1 VVWRISDQGKPEMVP
16 GRVYSGV
23 GSKDL
28 DALRDGQLVLLCL
41 LVEQDWSPSARLMET
56 IQKWGTQ
63 DDGGLR
69 AFVDLLKKWETRL
82 SEEDFRAYHSFY
94 SCVQPVLDGANDF
107 QDAIA
112 WLDAGIGQ
120 LIAGIEGFRLDQLRN
135 AQVSNVRLSEVAR
148 WSSQS
153 GFSKD
158 TADVPVSLFREVRHS
173 AEEYAEY
180 SMIIRVNKGE
190 FVEQEMT
197 QRAIN
202 ENEWFDHTISSYVA
216 GSVMTDVLKTLNP
229 AIVDVTSPALYW
241 EQIKI
246 AAARIWKTGDTPLLF
261 VVGRADPRWLLD
273 WTSSTYD
280 EHVSR
285 PEDLRF
291 VRNQQFDSKGYVGS
305 LNDIPVYVAP
315 VGSGSSYLI
324 PKEALDGLSF
334 TEFEDGVFVQ
344 VSYEPVEGQD
354 ALINLRLSWR
364 FHLDLKSCECWQLR
378 YIPME
383 T

>member
-1 VVWRISDQGKPEMVP
+1 
-16 GRVYSGV
+16 
-23 GSKDL
+23 
-28 DALRDGQLVLLCL
+28 
-41 LVEQDWSPSARLMET
+41 
-56 IQKWGTQ
+56 
-63 DDGGLR
+63 
-69 AFVDLLKKWETRL
+69 
-82 SEEDFRAYHSFY
+82 
-94 SCVQPVLDGANDF
+94 VQSVSDGADDF

-120 LIAGIEGFRLDQLRN
+120 LIASIEGFRLDQLRN

-173 AEEYAEY
+173 AEEYVER
-180 SMIIRVNKGE
+180 SLTIRKMNKSE
-190 FVEQEMT
+190 FVEGEMA
-197 QRAIN
+197 QRTMN
-202 ENEWFDHTISSYVA
+202 ENEWFDRIVSSHVA
-216 GSVMTDVLKTLNP
+216 GWVMRDVLKTLNP
-229 AIVDVTSPALYW
+229 AIVDVASPALYW
-241 EQIKI
+241 QQIKI
-246 AAARIWKTGDTPLLF
+246 TAAELRKVGGTPILF
-261 VVGRADPRWLLD
+261 VAGRADPRWLLD

-291 VRNQQFDSKGYVGS
+291 VRDPQCDSKGYVGS

-315 VGSGSSYLI
+315 VGPGSSYLI
-324 PKEALDGLSF
+324 PTEALDGLSF
-334 TEFEDGVFVQ
+334 TELEDGVFVQ